1 MTDDEQTI
9 TTDHVRALLQAED
22 GGALLGL
29 VGGRVELIPADQV
42 DSDEYAGAFE
52 VITRDDLT
60 ERVGSDPTD
69 AELTEQAEALTVAV
83 HQIGG

>member
-22 GGALLGL
+22 GGAQLGL

-42 DSDEYAGAFE
+42 DSDEYRGAFE
-52 VITRDDLT
+52 VITRDDLA

>member
-52 VITRDDLT
+52 VITRDDLA